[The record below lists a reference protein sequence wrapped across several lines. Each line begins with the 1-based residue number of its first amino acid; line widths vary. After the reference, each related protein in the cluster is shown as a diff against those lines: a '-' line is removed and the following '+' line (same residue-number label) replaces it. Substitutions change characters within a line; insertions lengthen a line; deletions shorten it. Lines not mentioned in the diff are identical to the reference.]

1 MLVAVTIGMLGL
13 LGSHAVDQAGAWGDA
28 VAQASLTCWDID
40 RQTSGVTAE
49 LLECDRLGS
58 MERVSGTRELRHLPT
73 SRHTISL
80 DGLSSE
86 IVDRLIAARLLLT
99 DLMQGFGSP
108 EVYQIDAS
116 GALRR
121 HYWNSQ
127 YWSGQ
132 SMDPPLDWLVANGA
146 MAVDSL
152 IDA

>member
-1 MLVAVTIGMLGL
+1 
-13 LGSHAVDQAGAWGDA
+13 
-28 VAQASLTCWDID
+28 
-40 RQTSGVTAE
+40 
-49 LLECDRLGS
+49 
-58 MERVSGTRELRHLPT
+58 
-73 SRHTISL
+73 
-80 DGLSSE
+80 
-86 IVDRLIAARLLLT
+86 
-99 DLMQGFGSP
+99 MQGFGSP